1 MLNALAAKSFA
12 SIAAVAAAR
21 AAVDDETA
29 SVPDAVARAR
39 ARTVGRIPESSIACT
54 AANPKLNLV
63 ADVVEAEVA
72 GVVVAV
78 KDPSAMLLLLL
89 LSPSGGARSDG
100 DTNTDRFVDD
110 GRRNPS
116 GSHIHSRG
124 SWGLGTQRVPS
135 CNTQLRPPCPPLPLV
150 LLPVLPVLSV
160 VLPFPLV
167 VVVL

>member
-1 MLNALAAKSFA
+1 
-12 SIAAVAAAR
+12 
-21 AAVDDETA
+21 
-29 SVPDAVARAR
+29 
-39 ARTVGRIPESSIACT
+39 
-54 AANPKLNLV
+54 LV

-78 KDPSAMLLLLL
+78 KDPSAILLLLL
-89 LSPSGGARSDG
+89 LSPLIGARSDG

-116 GSHIHSRG
+116 GSHIHRRG

-135 CNTQLRPPCPPLPLV
+135 YNTQLRPPFPPVV
-150 LLPVLPVLSV
+150 LLPVLPVLQV
-160 VLPFPLV
+160 VLSFPLV